1 MILYYSCSNKPAHF
15 LERVFLRLRDQAQ
28 SAGQSLVAIT
38 GRELAGAQ
46 SQLLLHPKPDA
57 KPWEDLF
64 ARIVAGIELARP
76 PADEIVY
83 LAEDDVIYPD
93 VHWRGGCIPGFLAH
107 NFNVLYCSERGY
119 FQRYPNYLVLSQYWG
134 QAKTIHD
141 SASRKLAEARAL
153 KCACVEPCGPGYP
166 PVMRQDHAIPAVD
179 IRHSRAF
186 NHSWD
191 AANAAA
197 DPEVKFLSDHPLLPP
212 HSSFWAEWS
221 PDLPASPSPLPNAP
235 REVRT

>member
-1 MILYYSCSNKPAHF
+1 
-15 LERVFLRLRDQAQ
+15 
-28 SAGQSLVAIT
+28 
-38 GRELAGAQ
+38 
-46 SQLLLHPKPDA
+46 
-57 KPWEDLF
+57 
-64 ARIVAGIELARP
+64 
-76 PADEIVY
+76 
-83 LAEDDVIYPD
+83 

-119 FQRYPNYLVLSQYWG
+119 FQRYPNCLVLSQYWG

-179 IRHSRAF
+179 IRHSRTF

-197 DPEVKFLSDHPLLPP
+197 DPEVKFLSEHPNLPP
-212 HSSFWAEWS
+212 HSAFWSEWS
-221 PDLPASPSPLPNAP
+221 PDRPSDSRTSNAP
-235 REVRT
+235 EQLAGVAGTLPPVVGAQEDRQ